1 MGKASVSTFIQSKFL
16 SKKRLTLLLAST
28 MLGASPAAA
37 QTIENTATNGSI
49 GPFGNPDTQTYGQVF
64 TAPISGEL
72 ESFTLHLNSGVG
84 SIRGGVG
91 TWNGSPTWTT
101 GFGSPINLYLSSPV
115 ASSAGGA
122 YTFTPNISLVAGD
135 MYVAYVSVYGLN
147 LSGNVATEMPF
158 GSSASDLNYFVWH
171 NSSAGGTSD
180 PIGNPSWN
188 YFSNFGNVL
197 FSASYVNN
205 RYYDGAGPS
214 SDGIVQGGAGQWDNA
229 TLNWTNEIGT
239 SSGVYRDGYTN
250 LITFGGNNGGV
261 VNVSGTRQ
269 FGILSFAV
277 DGYLLTGSG
286 TLAINNATI
295 SVGDGL
301 TATISNIISGVN
313 GLTKSGA
320 GTLTLTGANSYTGG
334 TLVSSGRL
342 TGNTTSLQGAIV
354 NNAAVEFAQS
364 TAGAYAG
371 VMSGTGSLTK
381 TGTGTLT
388 LTGANSY
395 TGGTLVSAGRLTG
408 NTASLQG
415 AIVNNAAVE
424 FAQSASG
431 TYAGVMSGTGS
442 LTKTGTG
449 TLTLTGANSY
459 TGGTLVSAGRLTGNT
474 TSLQGAIVNN
484 AAVEFAQT
492 TAGSYAGAMSGTGQ
506 LIKTGSG
513 TLTLTGANSYTGGTL
528 VSAGRLTGN
537 TTSLQGAIVN
547 NAAVEFAQSA
557 SGTYAGAMSGTGS
570 LTKTGAG
577 TLTLTGANS
586 YTGGT
591 LVSAGRLTGNTTS
604 LQGAIVNNAEVE
616 FAQTSAGTYAGN
628 MGGTG
633 AFYKSGAGS
642 LALGGITS
650 ITGAA
655 NITAGRLNITG
666 QLTAASV
673 TVQNAATLSGN
684 GVIGGNV
691 TVQSGG
697 SLAPGESAGTLS
709 VVGNVSFLTG
719 SNFGVEIDGRT
730 YNPVGGAGSYDLLRI
745 SGVANLGGTIA
756 PTLRSIT
763 GAATNNYLPSIG
775 ESFLVLSAGTVTG
788 NFSSVAQ
795 PSVGL
800 PADSRFDAIYGGD
813 FVRLVVTPSSF
824 AALANAQ
831 NWSGNGFS
839 AARGIDNIRLAAGVR
854 SGASQTLFN
863 GLYGMNTAQLQ
874 TAFSQISGEIYAN
887 SLQSVT
893 ETERSTFSSIFNAS
907 CDVSCGMPDGE
918 TNANRSIWGRY
929 IGKFANHNGDQ
940 FASGYNSSSKGLLA
954 GATLTDSNHLQFGVA
969 ASYVE
974 NEVSMSLGASST
986 TNATAAYLYV
996 HYTPSDNFNFSSAL
1010 GISLADTDVMR
1021 SIGTTVGKVS
1031 ANSEKQ
1037 SMTMLYGAK
1046 VSYRSFLNGPLSLWT
1061 DAGLELSDTSLG
1073 RVSERAVN
1081 SDFALLLDKVRRRS
1095 AETQM
1100 SGRLQLAN
1108 DNAQISLSAGWVYE
1122 LGDDPSAWRKVEL
1135 GGANWTVHSLD
1146 TRRHGIRLGMQSRA
1160 QLSKRISLSAMYQH
1174 TNQGNGYTYDRAN
1187 VGLNVAF

>member
-1 MGKASVSTFIQSKFL
+1 MTYCKKTVALPASYSSSLCKLERRHILIGQGCVGGFRVRSLRSKLLAASALFLAASPIYAQQQPVTLTFEGVPDYQPVGSFYGPDFIFSPNTLALVDTDDGGGGNFANEPSSGTIIFFTAGSSAYLNVINGFQTGFSFFYSSASAASVRVFDGL
-16 SKKRLTLLLAST
+16 D
-28 MLGASPAAA
+28 
-37 QTIENTATNGSI
+37 ATGNILGSI
-49 GPFGNPDTQTYGQVF
+49 DLVAQFNGNSCVGDPD
-64 TAPISGEL
+64 
-72 ESFTLHLNSGVG
+72 
-84 SIRGGVG
+84 GGFCN
-91 TWNGSPTWTT
+91 W
-101 GFGSPINLYLSSPV
+101 
-115 ASSAGGA
+115 SAGGVNFVGTA
-122 YTFTPNISLVAGD
+122 YSIDFAAVA
-135 MYVAYVSVYGLN
+135 N
-147 LSGNVATEMPF
+147 Q
-158 GSSASDLNYFVWH
+158 
-171 NSSAGGTSD
+171 AG
-180 PIGNPSWN
+180 
-188 YFSNFGNVL
+188 F
-197 FSASYVNN
+197 
-205 RYYDGAGPS
+205 
-214 SDGIVQGGAGQWDNA
+214 DN
-229 TLNWTNEIGT
+229 
-239 SSGVYRDGYTN
+239 
-250 LITFGGNNGGV
+250 ITFGAAVPQGGGSPSV
-261 VNVSGTRQ
+261 TNIVGTHSVSDVNQGTVNPV
-269 FGILSFAV
+269 FEGGAILAS
-277 DGYLLTGSG
+277 L
-286 TLAINNATI
+286 
-295 SVGDGL
+295 GDGVTQSLTTDLTVRSENGVFSVDDGVTL
-301 TATISNIISGVN
+301 TASGNITDASGM
-313 GLTKSGA
+313 SGA
-320 GTLTLTGANSYTGG
+320 
-334 TLVSSGRL
+334 
-342 TGNTTSLQGAIV
+342 I
-354 NNAAVEFAQS
+354 
-364 TAGAYAG
+364 
-371 VMSGTGSLTK
+371 TK

-431 TYAGVMSGTGS
+431 TYAGNMSGTGG

-449 TLTLTGANSY
+449 TLTLTGTNSY
-459 TGGTLVSAGRLTGNT
+459 TGGTLVSTGRLVG
-474 TSLQGAIVNN
+474 S
-484 AAVEFAQT
+484 
-492 TAGSYAGAMSGTGQ
+492 TA
-506 LIKTGSG
+506 
-513 TLTLTGANSYTGGTL
+513 
-528 VSAGRLTGN
+528 
-537 TTSLQGAIVN
+537 
-547 NAAVEFAQSA
+547 
-557 SGTYAGAMSGTGS
+557 
-570 LTKTGAG
+570 
-577 TLTLTGANS
+577 
-586 YTGGT
+586 
-591 LVSAGRLTGNTTS
+591 S

-730 YNPVGGAGSYDLLRI
+730 YNPAGGAGSYDLLRI

-763 GAATNNYLPSIG
+763 GAATNNYLPLIG

-795 PSVGL
+795 PSAGL

-863 GLYGMNTAQLQ
+863 GLYGMNTSQLQ

-918 TNANRSIWGRY
+918 TNTNRSIWGRY

>member
-1 MGKASVSTFIQSKFL
+1 V
-16 SKKRLTLLLAST
+16 
-28 MLGASPAAA
+28 
-37 QTIENTATNGSI
+37 
-49 GPFGNPDTQTYGQVF
+49 
-64 TAPISGEL
+64 
-72 ESFTLHLNSGVG
+72 
-84 SIRGGVG
+84 
-91 TWNGSPTWTT
+91 
-101 GFGSPINLYLSSPV
+101 
-115 ASSAGGA
+115 
-122 YTFTPNISLVAGD
+122 
-135 MYVAYVSVYGLN
+135 
-147 LSGNVATEMPF
+147 
-158 GSSASDLNYFVWH
+158 
-171 NSSAGGTSD
+171 
-180 PIGNPSWN
+180 
-188 YFSNFGNVL
+188 
-197 FSASYVNN
+197 
-205 RYYDGAGPS
+205 
-214 SDGIVQGGAGQWDNA
+214 
-229 TLNWTNEIGT
+229 
-239 SSGVYRDGYTN
+239 
-250 LITFGGNNGGV
+250 
-261 VNVSGTRQ
+261 VSGTGQ
-269 FGILSFAV
+269 LIK
-277 DGYLLTGSG
+277 TGS
-286 TLAINNATI
+286 
-295 SVGDGL
+295 
-301 TATISNIISGVN
+301 
-313 GLTKSGA
+313 

-334 TLVSSGRL
+334 TLVSAGRLVVDTTSLQGAITNNAAVEFAQTTAGTYAGAMSGTGSLTKSGTGILTLTGANSYSGGTLVSAGRL
-342 TGNTTSLQGAIV
+342 TGNTASLQGAIV

-371 VMSGTGSLTK
+371 AMSGTGSLTK
-381 TGTGTLT
+381 TGAGTLT

-431 TYAGVMSGTGS
+431 TYAGAMSGTGS
-442 LTKTGTG
+442 LIKSGTG
-449 TLTLTGANSY
+449 ILTLTGANSY

-474 TSLQGAIVNN
+474 A
-484 AAVEFAQT
+484 
-492 TAGSYAGAMSGTGQ
+492 
-506 LIKTGSG
+506 
-513 TLTLTGANSYTGGTL
+513 
-528 VSAGRLTGN
+528 
-537 TTSLQGAIVN
+537 
-547 NAAVEFAQSA
+547 
-557 SGTYAGAMSGTGS
+557 
-570 LTKTGAG
+570 
-577 TLTLTGANS
+577 
-586 YTGGT
+586 
-591 LVSAGRLTGNTTS
+591 S

-730 YNPVGGAGSYDLLRI
+730 YNPAGGAGSYDLLRI

-763 GAATNNYLPSIG
+763 GAATNNYLPLIG

-918 TNANRSIWGRY
+918 TNTNRSIWGRY

-1081 SDFALLLDKVRRRS
+1081 SDFALLLDKVRRSS

-1174 TNQGNGYTYDRAN
+1174 TNQGNGYTYDRSN

>member
-1 MGKASVSTFIQSKFL
+1 MTYCKKTVALPASYSSSLCKLERRHILIGQGCVGGFRVRSLRSKLLAASALFLAASPIYAQQQPVTLTFEGVPDYQPVGSFYGPDFIFSPNTLALVDTDDGGGGNFANEPSSGTIIFFTAGSSAYLNVINGFQTGFSFFYSSASAASVRVFDGL
-16 SKKRLTLLLAST
+16 D
-28 MLGASPAAA
+28 
-37 QTIENTATNGSI
+37 ATGNILGSI
-49 GPFGNPDTQTYGQVF
+49 DLVAQFNGNSCVGDPD
-64 TAPISGEL
+64 
-72 ESFTLHLNSGVG
+72 
-84 SIRGGVG
+84 GGFCN
-91 TWNGSPTWTT
+91 W
-101 GFGSPINLYLSSPV
+101 
-115 ASSAGGA
+115 SAGGVNFVGTA
-122 YTFTPNISLVAGD
+122 YSIDFAAVA
-135 MYVAYVSVYGLN
+135 N
-147 LSGNVATEMPF
+147 Q
-158 GSSASDLNYFVWH
+158 
-171 NSSAGGTSD
+171 AG
-180 PIGNPSWN
+180 
-188 YFSNFGNVL
+188 F
-197 FSASYVNN
+197 
-205 RYYDGAGPS
+205 
-214 SDGIVQGGAGQWDNA
+214 DN
-229 TLNWTNEIGT
+229 
-239 SSGVYRDGYTN
+239 
-250 LITFGGNNGGV
+250 ITFGAAVPQGGGSPSV
-261 VNVSGTRQ
+261 TNIVGTHSVSDVNQGTVNPV
-269 FGILSFAV
+269 FEGGAILAS
-277 DGYLLTGSG
+277 L
-286 TLAINNATI
+286 
-295 SVGDGL
+295 GDGVTQSLTTDLTVRSENGVFSVDDGVTL
-301 TATISNIISGVN
+301 TASGNITDASGM
-313 GLTKSGA
+313 SGA
-320 GTLTLTGANSYTGG
+320 
-334 TLVSSGRL
+334 
-342 TGNTTSLQGAIV
+342 I
-354 NNAAVEFAQS
+354 
-364 TAGAYAG
+364 
-371 VMSGTGSLTK
+371 TK

-431 TYAGVMSGTGS
+431 TYAGNMSGTGG

-449 TLTLTGANSY
+449 TLTLTGTNSY
-459 TGGTLVSAGRLTGNT
+459 TGGTLVSTGRLVG
-474 TSLQGAIVNN
+474 S
-484 AAVEFAQT
+484 
-492 TAGSYAGAMSGTGQ
+492 TA
-506 LIKTGSG
+506 
-513 TLTLTGANSYTGGTL
+513 
-528 VSAGRLTGN
+528 
-537 TTSLQGAIVN
+537 
-547 NAAVEFAQSA
+547 
-557 SGTYAGAMSGTGS
+557 
-570 LTKTGAG
+570 
-577 TLTLTGANS
+577 
-586 YTGGT
+586 
-591 LVSAGRLTGNTTS
+591 S

-730 YNPVGGAGSYDLLRI
+730 YNPAGGAGSYDLLRI

-763 GAATNNYLPSIG
+763 GAATNNYLPLIG

-795 PSVGL
+795 PSAGL

-918 TNANRSIWGRY
+918 TNTNRSIWGRY